1 MDTSPRAFSR
11 RVYHATSETA
21 EPFPICYPGAVT
33 SRSAALIVAIVLTTD
48 GAHADEGGF
57 DAAATYR
64 VPVAGAPARGPDDA
78 VVTLIEYSDFHCRYC
93 RRASETVAELQ
104 RLYPRELRVIYRHS
118 LLDPEDGT
126 QAAEAAEA
134 ARAQGRFWAFHDR
147 VFAERGAIDRAALE
161 SCAREVGLDMARF
174 RRDLDSGRFR
184 SAVRE
189 EDRVAA
195 QLGVSATPA
204 FFINGRPLIGSH
216 SLGMFIAVI
225 EEERAEAEALVAR
238 GVARGDVYDRV
249 TGGGLGR
256 AGPIKAGADQPAEPE
271 VDRQAIYPVGLGP
284 AAQRLGVDDA
294 LVTIVEFGDYRCGY
308 CARVM
313 PVLGELLHQYG
324 TDLRIVYRHLPLAG
338 NPESH
343 RLAEAA
349 AAAGEQGRFWEMHIR
364 LFATGGRMD
373 RPQIEAL
380 AAGLGLD
387 AARFRAA
394 LDRRRFAADVSA
406 DAAEGAR
413 LGVTGTPTFFINGT
427 PIIGAAG
434 LDMFKVVIEQKLT
447 EARAL
452 VKRGVPRGEIYRR
465 VTERKK

>member
-1 MDTSPRAFSR
+1 MASIAIAIAVAAGGT
-11 RVYHATSETA
+11 
-21 EPFPICYPGAVT
+21 GAG
-33 SRSAALIVAIVLTTD
+33 AD
-48 GAHADEGGF
+48 GAQVGGEAAF
-57 DAAATYR
+57 DASATYR
-64 VPVAGAPARGPDDA
+64 VPAAGAPARGPDDA
-78 VVTLIEYSDFHCRYC
+78 VVTLVEYSDFNCRYC

-126 QAAEAAEA
+126 LAAEAASA
-134 ARAQGRFWAFHDR
+134 AAAQGRFWAFHDR

-174 RRDLDSGRFR
+174 RRDLDGGRFR

-225 EEERAEAEALVAR
+225 EEERAQAEALLAR
-238 GVARGDVYDRV
+238 GVARGALYDQV
-249 TGGGLGR
+249 TAGGLHR
-256 AGPIKAGADQPAEPE
+256 AGPIKAGADQPAEPAL
-271 VDRQAIYPVGLGP
+271 DQTAIYPVGLGP
-284 AAQRLGVDDA
+284 TEQRLGDDDA

-308 CARVM
+308 CARVN
-313 PVLGELLHQYG
+313 PVLGELLQQYG
-324 TDLRIVYRHLPLAG
+324 GDLRIVYRHLPLAG

-349 AAAGEQGRFWEMHIR
+349 AAAGEQGRFWDMHIR
-364 LFATGGRMD
+364 LFATGGRLD
-373 RPQIEAL
+373 RPEIEAL

-387 AARFRAA
+387 ASRFRAA
-394 LDRRRFAADVSA
+394 LDRRRFAAQVSA

-413 LGVTGTPTFFINGT
+413 LGITGTPTFFVNGT
-427 PIIGAAG
+427 PIIGAAPA
-434 LDMFKVVIEQKLT
+434 DMFRGIIDKKLT

-452 VKRGVPRGEIYRR
+452 VSRGVPRAEVYRR
-465 VTERKK
+465 VTERKRGR